1 MRITALIFCLVLLMS
16 CDTKKKDYTPVHV
29 NIDQNEV
36 TINEVQQTSG
46 YTYLLVQNS
55 DQEFWMAVA
64 KMDVEVGEKVY
75 FVEAMEMQNFESKEL
90 NRVFERIVFV
100 DQISKQPIDDAS
112 AKAEYT
118 SKKKEGMKK
127 LLDSIQIS
135 PVEGGQSIGELYDS
149 PSKFKSKKVKVR
161 GQVVKVNMDIMDRNW
176 VHLVD
181 GTKGKDKS
189 DLTFT
194 TQEVV
199 QVGDTI
205 VFEGVLAIDRE
216 FGAGYVYPLIVEEA
230 VLIQ

>member
-1 MRITALIFCLVLLMS
+1 
-16 CDTKKKDYTPVHV
+16 
-29 NIDQNEV
+29 
-36 TINEVQQTSG
+36 
-46 YTYLLVQNS
+46 
-55 DQEFWMAVA
+55 
-64 KMDVEVGEKVY
+64 
-75 FVEAMEMQNFESKEL
+75 
-90 NRVFERIVFV
+90 
-100 DQISKQPIDDAS
+100 
-112 AKAEYT
+112 
-118 SKKKEGMKK
+118 MKK

-149 PSKFKSKKVKVR
+149 PSEFKSKKVKVR

-216 FGAGYVYPLIVEEA
+216 FGAGYTYPLVVEEA